1 MRAITIIGFVLGLYI
16 GSFAQVDRSK
26 APLPAPAREI
36 KIGAYQSFTLK
47 NGLQVFV
54 VENHKLPRLQVS
66 IQLKH
71 DPIYEGDH
79 AGYVS
84 IAGNLIGTGTA
95 NRTKTQLDE
104 EVDFIGASLNTS
116 AYSIYASSLSKH
128 TDKLL
133 DLMTD
138 VLYNPSFEQAELD
151 KLKTQTLSGITAG
164 KDDPEENA
172 ANVRGFL
179 VYGKNHPY
187 GEVATEKSVES
198 ISIDDC
204 KKYYQTYFKPNNAYL
219 VMVGD
224 ITLKN
229 AKILAENNFSQWKGG
244 EVINLTYEVPQPP
257 TKTFVALVDRPTSVQ
272 SIINVT
278 YPVDLKTGSEE
289 VLKARV
295 MNQILGGSFSARLNQ
310 NLREKHGYTYG
321 SSSQLNSDEW
331 VGRFTASAS
340 VRNEVTDSA
349 IYEIMGELR
358 RIINEPV
365 SSTELM
371 AAKASIAG
379 SFGRSLERPQTIAS
393 FAVNTDKYN
402 LPNDYYATYLKRLE
416 TVSIEEVQGIAQKYI
431 KPEQAYIEVVGKG
444 SEIAESLK
452 PFGEVKYFD
461 IHGNEYKPEP
471 IKTLPVGLTAQKVID
486 NYILAIGGVK
496 STSALKSIRTV
507 YKSAAMGAEL
517 TMTMIKALPNKSV
530 MEISANGASFQKII
544 TNGKEV
550 SIVAMGQPTPIDKE
564 KKAKILFESAPFPE
578 LNLSGVTP
586 KLVAIE
592 KINGREAYAVDFILA
607 SGGSFT
613 CYYDA
618 VSGFKL
624 QQIDNIETEEGTMTA
639 ITTYSD
645 YKDVNGLMFPQK
657 IGQQQGPMTFSFEL
671 IDLQLNPTLN
681 DSTFKV
687 K

>member
-1 MRAITIIGFVLGLYI
+1 M
-16 GSFAQVDRSK
+16 
-26 APLPAPAREI
+26 PAPAREI

-54 VENHKLPRLQVS
+54 VENHKLPRLQIS

-71 DPIYEGDH
+71 DPVYEGEK

-84 IAGNLIGTGTA
+84 IAGNLIGTGTT
-95 NRTKTQLDE
+95 NRSKTELDE

-138 VLYNPSFEQAELD
+138 VLYNHSFEQSELD

-164 KDDPEENA
+164 KDDPEEIA

-229 AKILAENNFSQWKGG
+229 ARKLAENNFSQWKGG
-244 EVINLTYEVPQPP
+244 EVINLTYEVPLPP
-257 TKTFVALVDRPTSVQ
+257 AKTFVALVDRLTAVQ
-272 SIINVT
+272 SIIYVT
-278 YPVDLKTGSEE
+278 YPVNLKTGSEE

-321 SSSQLNSDEW
+321 SNSQLNSDEW

-349 IYEIMGELR
+349 IYEIMHELK
-358 RIINEPV
+358 RITNEPV

-393 FAVNTDKYN
+393 FAVNTAKYN
-402 LPNDYYATYLKRLE
+402 LPKDYYATYLKRLE

-461 IHGNEYKPEP
+461 INGNEYKPEP

-486 NYILAIGGVK
+486 NYILAIGGIK
-496 STSALKSIRTV
+496 SASTLRSIRTV
-507 YKSAAMGAEL
+507 YKTAAMGAEL
-517 TMTMIKALPNKSV
+517 TMTMIKALPNKSAL
-530 MEISANGASFQKII
+530 EIMANGTSFQKIVS
-544 TNGKEV
+544 NGKEV
-550 SIVAMGQPTPIDKE
+550 SIVSMGQPTPIDME

-586 KLVAIE
+586 KLVGIE
-592 KINGREAYAVDFILA
+592 KIKGRETYAVEFTLA
-607 SGGSFT
+607 SGSKFT
-613 CYYDA
+613 CNYEIE
-618 VSGFKL
+618 SGLKL
-624 QQIDNIETEEGTMTA
+624 QKADNIETAEGTIMA
-639 ITTYSD
+639 ITSYDD
-645 YKDVNGLMFPQK
+645 YKEVSGLKFPQK
-657 IGQQQGPMTFSFEL
+657 IGQQQGPMIFSFEL
-671 IDLQLNPTLN
+671 VDLQLNPTLN
-681 DSTFKV
+681 DSIFKV